1 MALNA
6 LQKDLNPNARCPC
19 GSGKKYSE
27 CHDPELLQD
36 EKNLW
41 RGPRFPQS
49 IYLGYREKFDGIEFK
64 KKEKAEIIL
73 LKAGMKIPLCRYFSM
88 DNSILKNKAIIR
100 KLSIEQKGNNFIF
113 SGSLEI
119 ESESPEEIQILI
131 GTPDM
136 ESVNDFEA
144 TNSSYESGRW
154 LAFIGLAGNPLSS
167 ESAFHWFRY
176 FNVDGYKISFG
187 PNKQIDFKMT
197 TEISDSNIFTL
208 SLPFNEIELVMPSI
222 VVETS
227 KLDVSFELEREN
239 ISWDLVM
246 SDNKFIEKAKNQK
259 DSILLN
265 AEYISENFKTKN
277 KNIRRTI
284 SGPRKIR
291 ISIMKKA
298 GTKNL

>member
-1 MALNA
+1 MSEEPPEWCPKNFRNGVRMFP
-6 LQKDLNPNARCPC
+6 DLP
-19 GSGKKYSE
+19 
-27 CHDPELLQD
+27 
-36 EKNLW
+36 
-41 RGPRFPQS
+41 
-49 IYLGYREKFDGIEFK
+49 
-64 KKEKAEIIL
+64 
-73 LKAGMKIPLCRYFSM
+73 
-88 DNSILKNKAIIR
+88 
-100 KLSIEQKGNNFIF
+100 
-113 SGSLEI
+113 
-119 ESESPEEIQILI
+119 
-131 GTPDM
+131 
-136 ESVNDFEA
+136 
-144 TNSSYESGRW
+144 
-154 LAFIGLAGNPLSS
+154 
-167 ESAFHWFRY
+167 
-176 FNVDGYKISFG
+176 
-187 PNKQIDFKMT
+187 
-197 TEISDSNIFTL
+197 ISDSNIFTL

-277 KNIRRTI
+277 KDIRRTI